1 MTSSW
6 CGQKEK
12 ITLKLYYIMKYI
24 LSIQQSS
31 LHSNIQILYARVF
44 PSQMHKSISTIAKQ
58 KLISTQTEP
67 TDKHQYLLKTSFH
80 PAHTKRTIYFSL
92 ALLPRLRHICSTD
105 DFFHNRCNE
114 LINFPELRGYSCHF
128 LKKKI
133 GRVRAIPRQ
142 ETLKPQPQ
150 NNHSNR
156 TRTPFV
162 ITYNPALPNIPITV
176 RKNINILQSFNRCKQ
191 TFPSPPIVAFKR
203 SSSLRDLKVQKH
215 FPKCNHPRCL
225 TRPFLKQ
232 GQANYTFT
240 SIKEKTSFL
249 SVATVTDSV
258 RKARKA
264 DGLINKAMTTES
276 HGINRHELNQ

>member
-12 ITLKLYYIMKYI
+12 ITVKLYYIMKDI
-24 LSIQQSS
+24 MSIQQSS

-67 TDKHQYLLKTSFH
+67 TDQHQYLLKTSCH

-105 DFFHNRCNE
+105 DFFNNRCNE
-114 LINFPELRGYSCHF
+114 LTNFPELGGYSCHF

-133 GRVRAIPRQ
+133 NRVRAIPRQ

-156 TRTPFV
+156 TSFV
-162 ITYNPALPNIPITV
+162 ITYNPALPNVPITV

-191 TFPSPPIVAFKR
+191 IFPSPPIVAFKR
-203 SSSLRDLKVQKH
+203 SPNLRDLKVQKH
-215 FPKCNHPRCL
+215 FTKCNHPRCL
-225 TRPFLKQ
+225 TCP
-232 GQANYTFT
+232 
-240 SIKEKTSFL
+240 
-249 SVATVTDSV
+249 SVF
-258 RKARKA
+258 
-264 DGLINKAMTTES
+264 NKAKPTTPSPPPKRNGVYMTP
-276 HGINRHELNQ
+276 